1 MDIEISI
8 VVPVY
13 MEQASIKAFLN
24 RLEPVLEKINQAYE
38 VIFVVD
44 PGSDKTEEII
54 LEEISRNNN
63 IKMMVM
69 SRRFG
74 QPAATLAGIYGCS
87 GQCCVVIDIDL
98 QDPPELIIDLYEK
111 LGEGYEV
118 VYATRRTRKGETR
131 FKKLIS
137 AIGYRL
143 IDRLSDVK
151 IPPDTGDFRIM
162 SRKVVREL
170 VQLNDMSGYLR
181 GLVAYVGF
189 KQTRLE
195 YDRDERYAGRGKYNS
210 FVGSVRIGLN
220 GLFGF
225 TSKPLKFC
233 LVFGCVM
240 AGISFVLGG
249 WYVLQ
254 KLLGWALTPGL
265 STTVLMVTFFS
276 GIQLLV
282 LGLVGEYV
290 GRIYDEV
297 KGRPNFIVDKRI
309 NFKLND

>member
-1 MDIEISI
+1 MDTQISI

-13 MEQASIKAFLN
+13 KEEGNIRPFLT
-24 RLEPVLEKINQAYE
+24 RLEPVLAQLGVKNEI
-38 VIFVVD
+38 IFVVD

-54 LEEISRNNN
+54 LGEISRNNN
-63 IKMMVM
+63 IKMIIM

-87 GQCCVVIDIDL
+87 GQCCVVIDVDL
-98 QDPPELIIDLYEK
+98 QDPPEMIIDLYNK
-111 LGEGYEV
+111 LGDGYEV

-131 FKKLIS
+131 FKKFIS
-137 AIGYRL
+137 VIGYRL
-143 IDRLSDVK
+143 IDRFSDVK

-162 SRKVVREL
+162 SRKVVKEL

-195 YDRDERYAGRGKYNS
+195 YDRDERHAGRGKYNS
-210 FVGSVRIGLN
+210 FIGSVRIGLN

-233 LVFGCVM
+233 LVFGCAM
-240 AGISFVLGG
+240 AVISFLLGG

-265 STTVLMVTFFS
+265 STTVLVVTFFS

-290 GRIYDEV
+290 GRIYEEV
-297 KGRPNFIVDKRI
+297 KGRPTFIVDRRI